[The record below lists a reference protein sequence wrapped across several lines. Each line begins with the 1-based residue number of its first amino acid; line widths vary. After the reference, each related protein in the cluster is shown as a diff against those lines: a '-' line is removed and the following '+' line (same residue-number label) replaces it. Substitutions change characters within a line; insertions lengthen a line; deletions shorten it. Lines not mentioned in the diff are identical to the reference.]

1 MISLVTKLAKIRSME
16 GGRPFGFAQGRPSPP
31 KLALCSLVL
40 LVTGVCASAAD
51 LAVLNNGFSIRHEHR
66 QVIGSV
72 TRLYLSKTDKSGYV
86 DVPNAEIERFEPDS
100 SPASSAASRSNNLPE
115 LVNTASARYH
125 LDPDLVNSVI
135 HAESGFDA
143 NAVSR
148 KGAQGLMQLM
158 PETASRLGVSDAL
171 DPSANLDGGTRYLRA
186 LLEHYNFDL
195 IKALAAYNAG
205 PERVDQYRGV
215 PPYSETQAYV
225 AKIVRD
231 FNRKKLAEEKAA
243 SVQHA
248 RHDKTT
254 TQSEFG
260 DTSSRR

>member
-1 MISLVTKLAKIRSME
+1 ME
-16 GGRPFGFAQGRPSPP
+16 RGRPFGFAQGRPRLP

-40 LVTGVCASAAD
+40 LTGVYASAAD
-51 LAVLNNGFSIRHEHR
+51 LAVLSNGFSIRHEHR

-100 SPASSAASRSNNLPE
+100 SPANSAASRSNNLPE
-115 LVNTASARYH
+115 LVNTASARYR

-158 PETASRLGVSDAL
+158 PGTASRLGVANAL

-195 IKALAAYNAG
+195 VKALAAYNAG

-225 AKIVRD
+225 SKIVRD
-231 FNRKKLAEEKAA
+231 FNRKKRAEERAA

-254 TQSEFG
+254 TQSELG
-260 DTSSRR
+260 DTSARR